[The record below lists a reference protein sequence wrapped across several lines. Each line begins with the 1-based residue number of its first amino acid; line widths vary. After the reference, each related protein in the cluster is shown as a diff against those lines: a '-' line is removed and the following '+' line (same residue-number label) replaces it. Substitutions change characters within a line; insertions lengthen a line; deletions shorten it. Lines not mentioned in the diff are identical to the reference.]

1 MARQTSGQQI
11 PPKGTTRQKISK
23 TSPSK
28 REIHG
33 FLTDRITRFPCQ
45 NMKLCKLGVQVGAYL
60 EDRAPN
66 TPKRGDRTGAAR
78 PLSRAKVSRGQ
89 DLPRAARPL
98 SRAKVSP
105 GGETRPG
112 LPTHFRMR
120 KSPGGKTCPGLPA
133 HFRMRKA
140 PGGQDQSCRLTFA
153 CESLPGARPAPGCQT
168 TFACERPPGGKTRAA
183 DSLSHVKVS
192 RGQDLPRTAR
202 PLSRAKVSRGPRPEL
217 PTHFRMRKSP
227 GARPAPDCPPT
238 FACERPPG
246 AKTRAADSLS
256 HAKVSPGGS
265 TSPFLEIGLDQI
277 RDVGIEWN
285 LQFIA
290 QDRHALMDRFW
301 QSQRDCL
308 ALRVDPGPSPGRH
321 SPIPPE
327 RMGFFL
333 CWRRV
338 RLHAAIEQS

>member
-1 MARQTSGQQI
+1 MPCTFHSPSPRRASDWGMMEFCKRYGHSQDHGMARQTSGQQI

-45 NMKLCKLGVQVGAYL
+45 NMKLCKLG
-60 EDRAPN
+60 
-66 TPKRGDRTGAAR
+66 TGR
-78 PLSRAKVSRGQ
+78 RVSRRQGTKHPQ
-89 DLPRAARPL
+89 KGRPDR
-98 SRAKVSP
+98 S
-105 GGETRPG
+105 
-112 LPTHFRMR
+112 
-120 KSPGGKTCPGLPA
+120 
-133 HFRMRKA
+133 
-140 PGGQDQSCRLTFA
+140 
-153 CESLPGARPAPGCQT
+153 
-168 TFACERPPGGKTRAA
+168 
-183 DSLSHVKVS
+183 
-192 RGQDLPRTAR
+192 
-202 PLSRAKVSRGPRPEL
+202 
-217 PTHFRMRKSP
+217 
-227 GARPAPDCPPT
+227 CPPT
-238 FACERPPG
+238 FACESLPG

>member
-45 NMKLCKLGVQVGAYL
+45 NMKLCKLGTGRRVSRRQGTKHPQKGRP
-60 EDRAPN
+60 DRSCPPTFACERPPGGK
-66 TPKRGDRTGAAR
+66 TRAADSLSHAKVSRGQDLPRTARPLSHAKGPRGPRPELPTHFRMRKSPRGQDLPRTAR

-89 DLPRAARPL
+89 DLPRAARP
-98 SRAKVSP
+98 
-105 GGETRPG
+105 
-112 LPTHFRMR
+112 
-120 KSPGGKTCPGLPA
+120 
-133 HFRMRKA
+133 
-140 PGGQDQSCRLTFA
+140 
-153 CESLPGARPAPGCQT
+153 
-168 TFACERPPGGKTRAA
+168 
-183 DSLSHVKVS
+183 
-192 RGQDLPRTAR
+192 
-202 PLSRAKVSRGPRPEL
+202 
-217 PTHFRMRKSP
+217 
-227 GARPAPDCPPT
+227 
-238 FACERPPG
+238 
-246 AKTRAADSLS
+246 LS

>member
-45 NMKLCKLGVQVGAYL
+45 NMKLCKLG
-60 EDRAPN
+60 
-66 TPKRGDRTGAAR
+66 TGR
-78 PLSRAKVSRGQ
+78 RVSRRQGTKHPQ
-89 DLPRAARPL
+89 KGRPDR
-98 SRAKVSP
+98 S
-105 GGETRPG
+105 
-112 LPTHFRMR
+112 
-120 KSPGGKTCPGLPA
+120 CPP
-133 HFRMRKA
+133 
-140 PGGQDQSCRLTFA
+140 TFA
-153 CESLPGARPAPGCQT
+153 CESLPGARPAPDCPP
-168 TFACERPPGGKTRAA
+168 TFACERPPGAKTRAA
-183 DSLSHVKVS
+183 DSLSH
-192 RGQDLPRTAR
+192 
-202 PLSRAKVSRGPRPEL
+202 AKVSQ
-217 PTHFRMRKSP
+217 

>member
-1 MARQTSGQQI
+1 MQARIAATGLIAGAVQGDDTQDSQPPHVDLMPCTFHSPSPRRASDWGMMEFCKRYGHSQDHGMARQTSGQQI

-153 CESLPGARPAPGCQT
+153 CESLPRGFNLP
-168 TFACERPPGGKTRAA
+168 
-183 DSLSHVKVS
+183 VS
-192 RGQDLPRTAR
+192 
-202 PLSRAKVSRGPRPEL
+202 
-217 PTHFRMRKSP
+217 
-227 GARPAPDCPPT
+227 
-238 FACERPPG
+238 
-246 AKTRAADSLS
+246 
-256 HAKVSPGGS
+256 
-265 TSPFLEIGLDQI
+265 
-277 RDVGIEWN
+277 
-285 LQFIA
+285 
-290 QDRHALMDRFW
+290 
-301 QSQRDCL
+301 
-308 ALRVDPGPSPGRH
+308 
-321 SPIPPE
+321 
-327 RMGFFL
+327 
-333 CWRRV
+333 
-338 RLHAAIEQS
+338 

>member
-1 MARQTSGQQI
+1 MEFCKRYGHSQDHGMARQTSGQQI

-45 NMKLCKLGVQVGAYL
+45 NMKLCKLG
-60 EDRAPN
+60 
-66 TPKRGDRTGAAR
+66 TGR
-78 PLSRAKVSRGQ
+78 RVSRRQGTKHPQ
-89 DLPRAARPL
+89 KGRPDR
-98 SRAKVSP
+98 S
-105 GGETRPG
+105 
-112 LPTHFRMR
+112 
-120 KSPGGKTCPGLPA
+120 CPP
-133 HFRMRKA
+133 
-140 PGGQDQSCRLTFA
+140 TFA
-153 CESLPGARPAPGCQT
+153 CESL
-168 TFACERPPGGKTRAA
+168 
-183 DSLSHVKVS
+183 
-192 RGQDLPRTAR
+192 
-202 PLSRAKVSRGPRPEL
+202 
-217 PTHFRMRKSP
+217 P

>member
-1 MARQTSGQQI
+1 MQARIAATGLIAGAVQGDDTQDSQPPHVDLMPCTFHSPSPRRASDWGMMEFCKRYGHSQDHGMARQTSGQQI

-45 NMKLCKLGVQVGAYL
+45 NMKLCKLG
-60 EDRAPN
+60 
-66 TPKRGDRTGAAR
+66 TGR
-78 PLSRAKVSRGQ
+78 RVSRRQGTKHPQ
-89 DLPRAARPL
+89 KGRPDR
-98 SRAKVSP
+98 S
-105 GGETRPG
+105 
-112 LPTHFRMR
+112 
-120 KSPGGKTCPGLPA
+120 
-133 HFRMRKA
+133 
-140 PGGQDQSCRLTFA
+140 
-153 CESLPGARPAPGCQT
+153 
-168 TFACERPPGGKTRAA
+168 
-183 DSLSHVKVS
+183 
-192 RGQDLPRTAR
+192 
-202 PLSRAKVSRGPRPEL
+202 
-217 PTHFRMRKSP
+217 
-227 GARPAPDCPPT
+227 CPPT

>member
-45 NMKLCKLGVQVGAYL
+45 NMKLCKLG
-60 EDRAPN
+60 
-66 TPKRGDRTGAAR
+66 TGR
-78 PLSRAKVSRGQ
+78 RVSRRQGTKHPQ
-89 DLPRAARPL
+89 KGRPDR
-98 SRAKVSP
+98 S
-105 GGETRPG
+105 
-112 LPTHFRMR
+112 
-120 KSPGGKTCPGLPA
+120 CPP
-133 HFRMRKA
+133 
-140 PGGQDQSCRLTFA
+140 TFA
-153 CESLPGARPAPGCQT
+153 CESLPGA
-168 TFACERPPGGKTRAA
+168 KTRAA
-183 DSLSHVKVS
+183 GSLSH
-192 RGQDLPRTAR
+192 
-202 PLSRAKVSRGPRPEL
+202 AKVSQ
-217 PTHFRMRKSP
+217 

-238 FACERPPG
+238 FACESLPG

>member
-1 MARQTSGQQI
+1 MEFCKRYGHSQDHGMARQTSGQQI

-45 NMKLCKLGVQVGAYL
+45 NMKLCKLG
-60 EDRAPN
+60 
-66 TPKRGDRTGAAR
+66 TGR
-78 PLSRAKVSRGQ
+78 RVSRRQGTKHPQ
-89 DLPRAARPL
+89 KGRPDR
-98 SRAKVSP
+98 S
-105 GGETRPG
+105 
-112 LPTHFRMR
+112 
-120 KSPGGKTCPGLPA
+120 CPP
-133 HFRMRKA
+133 
-140 PGGQDQSCRLTFA
+140 TFA
-153 CESLPGARPAPGCQT
+153 CESL
-168 TFACERPPGGKTRAA
+168 
-183 DSLSHVKVS
+183 
-192 RGQDLPRTAR
+192 
-202 PLSRAKVSRGPRPEL
+202 
-217 PTHFRMRKSP
+217 P

-246 AKTRAADSLS
+246 GKTRAADSLS

>member
-1 MARQTSGQQI
+1 M
-11 PPKGTTRQKISK
+11 
-23 TSPSK
+23 
-28 REIHG
+28 
-33 FLTDRITRFPCQ
+33 
-45 NMKLCKLGVQVGAYL
+45 
-60 EDRAPN
+60 
-66 TPKRGDRTGAAR
+66 R
-78 PLSRAKVSRGQ
+78 P
-89 DLPRAARPL
+89 D
-98 SRAKVSP
+98 P
-105 GGETRPG
+105 G
-112 LPTHFRMR
+112 
-120 KSPGGKTCPGLPA
+120 
-133 HFRMRKA
+133 
-140 PGGQDQSCRLTFA
+140 CRLTFA
-153 CESLPGARPAPGCQT
+153 CESL
-168 TFACERPPGGKTRAA
+168 
-183 DSLSHVKVS
+183 
-192 RGQDLPRTAR
+192 
-202 PLSRAKVSRGPRPEL
+202 
-217 PTHFRMRKSP
+217 P

-256 HAKVSPGGS
+256 HAKVSRGQDLPRTARPLSHAKGPRGPRPELPTHFRMRKSPRGQDLPRTARPLSRAKVSRGPRPELPTHFRMRKSPGGS

>member
-1 MARQTSGQQI
+1 MEFCKRYGHSQDHGMARQTSGQQI

-45 NMKLCKLGVQVGAYL
+45 NMKLCKLGTGRRVSRRQGTKHPQKG
-60 EDRAPN
+60 RP
-66 TPKRGDRTGAAR
+66 DRTAR

-112 LPTHFRMR
+112 LPTHFRVR
-120 KSPGGKTCPGLPA
+120 KSPGGETRPGLPT
-133 HFRMRKA
+133 HFRMRKS
-140 PGGQDQSCRLTFA
+140 P
-153 CESLPGARPAPGCQT
+153 
-168 TFACERPPGGKTRAA
+168 
-183 DSLSHVKVS
+183 

-227 GARPAPDCPPT
+227 GGKTCPGLPDH
-238 FACERPPG
+238 FRMRKSPPG
-246 AKTRAADSLS
+246 VQPPR
-256 HAKVSPGGS
+256 
-265 TSPFLEIGLDQI
+265 FLRSALI
-277 RDVGIEWN
+277 RSV
-285 LQFIA
+285 
-290 QDRHALMDRFW
+290 M
-301 QSQRDCL
+301 
-308 ALRVDPGPSPGRH
+308 
-321 SPIPPE
+321 
-327 RMGFFL
+327 
-333 CWRRV
+333 
-338 RLHAAIEQS
+338 

>member
-1 MARQTSGQQI
+1 MEFCKRYGHSQDHGMARQTSGQQI

-45 NMKLCKLGVQVGAYL
+45 NMKLCKLG
-60 EDRAPN
+60 
-66 TPKRGDRTGAAR
+66 TGR
-78 PLSRAKVSRGQ
+78 RVSRRQGTKHPQ
-89 DLPRAARPL
+89 KGRPDR
-98 SRAKVSP
+98 S
-105 GGETRPG
+105 
-112 LPTHFRMR
+112 
-120 KSPGGKTCPGLPA
+120 CPP
-133 HFRMRKA
+133 
-140 PGGQDQSCRLTFA
+140 TFA

-168 TFACERPPGGKTRAA
+168 TFACE
-183 DSLSHVKVS
+183 SL
-192 RGQDLPRTAR
+192 
-202 PLSRAKVSRGPRPEL
+202 
-217 PTHFRMRKSP
+217 
-227 GARPAPDCPPT
+227 
-238 FACERPPG
+238 PG

>member
-1 MARQTSGQQI
+1 
-11 PPKGTTRQKISK
+11 
-23 TSPSK
+23 
-28 REIHG
+28 
-33 FLTDRITRFPCQ
+33 
-45 NMKLCKLGVQVGAYL
+45 
-60 EDRAPN
+60 
-66 TPKRGDRTGAAR
+66 
-78 PLSRAKVSRGQ
+78 
-89 DLPRAARPL
+89 
-98 SRAKVSP
+98 
-105 GGETRPG
+105 
-112 LPTHFRMR
+112 MR
-120 KSPGGKTCPGLPA
+120 KSP
-133 HFRMRKA
+133 
-140 PGGQDQSCRLTFA
+140 
-153 CESLPGARPAPGCQT
+153 
-168 TFACERPPGGKTRAA
+168 
-183 DSLSHVKVS
+183 

-227 GARPAPDCPPT
+227 GGKTCPGLPDHFRMRKAPGGQDQSCRLT
-238 FACERPPG
+238 FACESLPG

>member
-1 MARQTSGQQI
+1 M
-11 PPKGTTRQKISK
+11 
-23 TSPSK
+23 
-28 REIHG
+28 
-33 FLTDRITRFPCQ
+33 
-45 NMKLCKLGVQVGAYL
+45 
-60 EDRAPN
+60 
-66 TPKRGDRTGAAR
+66 R
-78 PLSRAKVSRGQ
+78 P
-89 DLPRAARPL
+89 D
-98 SRAKVSP
+98 P
-105 GGETRPG
+105 G
-112 LPTHFRMR
+112 
-120 KSPGGKTCPGLPA
+120 
-133 HFRMRKA
+133 
-140 PGGQDQSCRLTFA
+140 CRLTFA
-153 CESLPGARPAPGCQT
+153 CESLPGARPAPDCPPTFACERPPGAKTRAADSLSHAKVSQGARPAPGCQT

-183 DSLSHVKVS
+183 DSLSHAKVS

-202 PLSRAKVSRGPRPEL
+202 SLSHAKVSRGQDLPRA
-217 PTHFRMRKSP
+217 
-227 GARPAPDCPPT
+227 ARP
-238 FACERPPG
+238 
-246 AKTRAADSLS
+246 LS

>member
-45 NMKLCKLGVQVGAYL
+45 NMKLCKLG
-60 EDRAPN
+60 
-66 TPKRGDRTGAAR
+66 TGR
-78 PLSRAKVSRGQ
+78 RVSRRQGTKHPQ
-89 DLPRAARPL
+89 KGRPDR
-98 SRAKVSP
+98 S
-105 GGETRPG
+105 
-112 LPTHFRMR
+112 
-120 KSPGGKTCPGLPA
+120 CPP
-133 HFRMRKA
+133 
-140 PGGQDQSCRLTFA
+140 TFA
-153 CESLPGARPAPGCQT
+153 CESLPGARPAPGVRPDPGCRL
-168 TFACERPPGGKTRAA
+168 TFACE
-183 DSLSHVKVS
+183 SL
-192 RGQDLPRTAR
+192 
-202 PLSRAKVSRGPRPEL
+202 
-217 PTHFRMRKSP
+217 P

>member
-45 NMKLCKLGVQVGAYL
+45 NMKLCKLG
-60 EDRAPN
+60 
-66 TPKRGDRTGAAR
+66 TGR
-78 PLSRAKVSRGQ
+78 RVSRRQGTKHPQ
-89 DLPRAARPL
+89 KGRPDR
-98 SRAKVSP
+98 S
-105 GGETRPG
+105 
-112 LPTHFRMR
+112 
-120 KSPGGKTCPGLPA
+120 CPP
-133 HFRMRKA
+133 
-140 PGGQDQSCRLTFA
+140 TFA
-153 CESLPGARPAPGCQT
+153 CESLPGA
-168 TFACERPPGGKTRAA
+168 KTRAA
-183 DSLSHVKVS
+183 DSLSH
-192 RGQDLPRTAR
+192 
-202 PLSRAKVSRGPRPEL
+202 AKVSQ
-217 PTHFRMRKSP
+217 

-246 AKTRAADSLS
+246 GKTRAADSLS

>member
-1 MARQTSGQQI
+1 MQARIAATGLIAGAVQGDDTQDSQPPHVDLMPCTFHSPSPRRASDWGMMEFCKRYGHSQDHGMARQTSGQQI

-98 SRAKVSP
+98 SHAKGP
-105 GGETRPG
+105 RGARPE

-153 CESLPGARPAPGCQT
+153 CESLPRGFNLP
-168 TFACERPPGGKTRAA
+168 
-183 DSLSHVKVS
+183 VS
-192 RGQDLPRTAR
+192 
-202 PLSRAKVSRGPRPEL
+202 
-217 PTHFRMRKSP
+217 
-227 GARPAPDCPPT
+227 
-238 FACERPPG
+238 
-246 AKTRAADSLS
+246 
-256 HAKVSPGGS
+256 
-265 TSPFLEIGLDQI
+265 
-277 RDVGIEWN
+277 
-285 LQFIA
+285 
-290 QDRHALMDRFW
+290 
-301 QSQRDCL
+301 
-308 ALRVDPGPSPGRH
+308 
-321 SPIPPE
+321 
-327 RMGFFL
+327 
-333 CWRRV
+333 
-338 RLHAAIEQS
+338 

>member
-1 MARQTSGQQI
+1 MPCTFHSPSPRRASDWVMMEFCKRYGHSQDHGMARQTSGQQI

-45 NMKLCKLGVQVGAYL
+45 NMKLCKLG
-60 EDRAPN
+60 
-66 TPKRGDRTGAAR
+66 TGR
-78 PLSRAKVSRGQ
+78 RVSRRQGTKHPQ
-89 DLPRAARPL
+89 KGRPDR
-98 SRAKVSP
+98 S
-105 GGETRPG
+105 
-112 LPTHFRMR
+112 
-120 KSPGGKTCPGLPA
+120 CPP
-133 HFRMRKA
+133 
-140 PGGQDQSCRLTFA
+140 TFA

-168 TFACERPPGGKTRAA
+168 TFACE
-183 DSLSHVKVS
+183 S
-192 RGQDLPRTAR
+192 LPR
-202 PLSRAKVSRGPRPEL
+202 
-217 PTHFRMRKSP
+217 
-227 GARPAPDCPPT
+227 
-238 FACERPPG
+238 
-246 AKTRAADSLS
+246 
-256 HAKVSPGGS
+256 GS

>member
-1 MARQTSGQQI
+1 MEFCKRYGHSQDHGMARQTSGQQI

-45 NMKLCKLGVQVGAYL
+45 NMKLCKLG
-60 EDRAPN
+60 
-66 TPKRGDRTGAAR
+66 TGR
-78 PLSRAKVSRGQ
+78 RVSRRQGTKHPQ
-89 DLPRAARPL
+89 KGRPDR
-98 SRAKVSP
+98 S
-105 GGETRPG
+105 
-112 LPTHFRMR
+112 
-120 KSPGGKTCPGLPA
+120 CPP
-133 HFRMRKA
+133 
-140 PGGQDQSCRLTFA
+140 
-153 CESLPGARPAPGCQT
+153 

-183 DSLSHVKVS
+183 DSLSHAKVS
-192 RGQDLPRTAR
+192 RGQDLPRAAR
-202 PLSRAKVSRGPRPEL
+202 P
-217 PTHFRMRKSP
+217 
-227 GARPAPDCPPT
+227 
-238 FACERPPG
+238 
-246 AKTRAADSLS
+246 LS

>member
-45 NMKLCKLGVQVGAYL
+45 NMKLCKLG
-60 EDRAPN
+60 
-66 TPKRGDRTGAAR
+66 TGR
-78 PLSRAKVSRGQ
+78 RVSRRQGTKHPQ
-89 DLPRAARPL
+89 KGRPDR
-98 SRAKVSP
+98 SCP
-105 GGETRPG
+105 
-112 LPTHFRMR
+112 PTFACE
-120 KSPGGKTCPGLPA
+120 SLPGGKTCPGLPA
-133 HFRMRKA
+133 HFRVRKS

-153 CESLPGARPAPGCQT
+153 CESLPGA
-168 TFACERPPGGKTRAA
+168 KTRAA
-183 DSLSHVKVS
+183 GSLSHAKVS
-192 RGQDLPRTAR
+192 RGQDLPRAAR
-202 PLSRAKVSRGPRPEL
+202 P
-217 PTHFRMRKSP
+217 
-227 GARPAPDCPPT
+227 
-238 FACERPPG
+238 
-246 AKTRAADSLS
+246 LS

>member
-1 MARQTSGQQI
+1 MEFCKRYGHSQDHGMARQTSGQQI

-45 NMKLCKLGVQVGAYL
+45 NMKLCKLG
-60 EDRAPN
+60 
-66 TPKRGDRTGAAR
+66 TGR
-78 PLSRAKVSRGQ
+78 RVSRRQGTKHPQ
-89 DLPRAARPL
+89 KGRPDR
-98 SRAKVSP
+98 S
-105 GGETRPG
+105 
-112 LPTHFRMR
+112 
-120 KSPGGKTCPGLPA
+120 CPP
-133 HFRMRKA
+133 
-140 PGGQDQSCRLTFA
+140 TFA
-153 CESLPGARPAPGCQT
+153 CESL
-168 TFACERPPGGKTRAA
+168 
-183 DSLSHVKVS
+183 
-192 RGQDLPRTAR
+192 
-202 PLSRAKVSRGPRPEL
+202 
-217 PTHFRMRKSP
+217 P

-238 FACERPPG
+238 FACESLPG

>member
-1 MARQTSGQQI
+1 MEFCKRYGHSQDHGMARQTSGQQI

-45 NMKLCKLGVQVGAYL
+45 NMKLCKLG
-60 EDRAPN
+60 
-66 TPKRGDRTGAAR
+66 TGR
-78 PLSRAKVSRGQ
+78 RVSRRQGTKHPQ
-89 DLPRAARPL
+89 KGRPDR
-98 SRAKVSP
+98 S
-105 GGETRPG
+105 
-112 LPTHFRMR
+112 
-120 KSPGGKTCPGLPA
+120 CPP
-133 HFRMRKA
+133 
-140 PGGQDQSCRLTFA
+140 TFA
-153 CESLPGARPAPGCQT
+153 YESL
-168 TFACERPPGGKTRAA
+168 
-183 DSLSHVKVS
+183 
-192 RGQDLPRTAR
+192 
-202 PLSRAKVSRGPRPEL
+202 
-217 PTHFRMRKSP
+217 P

-238 FACERPPG
+238 FACESLPG

>member
-45 NMKLCKLGVQVGAYL
+45 NMKLCKLG
-60 EDRAPN
+60 
-66 TPKRGDRTGAAR
+66 TGR
-78 PLSRAKVSRGQ
+78 RVSRRQGTKHPQ
-89 DLPRAARPL
+89 KGRPDR
-98 SRAKVSP
+98 S
-105 GGETRPG
+105 
-112 LPTHFRMR
+112 
-120 KSPGGKTCPGLPA
+120 CPP
-133 HFRMRKA
+133 
-140 PGGQDQSCRLTFA
+140 
-153 CESLPGARPAPGCQT
+153 
-168 TFACERPPGGKTRAA
+168 TFACERPPGAKTRAA
-183 DSLSHVKVS
+183 DSLSH
-192 RGQDLPRTAR
+192 
-202 PLSRAKVSRGPRPEL
+202 AKVSQ
-217 PTHFRMRKSP
+217 

>member
-33 FLTDRITRFPCQ
+33 FLTDLITRFPCQ
-45 NMKLCKLGVQVGAYL
+45 NMKLCKLG
-60 EDRAPN
+60 
-66 TPKRGDRTGAAR
+66 TGR
-78 PLSRAKVSRGQ
+78 RVSRRQGTKHPQ
-89 DLPRAARPL
+89 KGRPDR
-98 SRAKVSP
+98 S
-105 GGETRPG
+105 
-112 LPTHFRMR
+112 
-120 KSPGGKTCPGLPA
+120 CPP
-133 HFRMRKA
+133 
-140 PGGQDQSCRLTFA
+140 
-153 CESLPGARPAPGCQT
+153 
-168 TFACERPPGGKTRAA
+168 TFACERPPGAKTRAA
-183 DSLSHVKVS
+183 DSLSH
-192 RGQDLPRTAR
+192 
-202 PLSRAKVSRGPRPEL
+202 AKVSQ
-217 PTHFRMRKSP
+217 

-238 FACERPPG
+238 FACESLPG

>member
-45 NMKLCKLGVQVGAYL
+45 NMKLCKLG
-60 EDRAPN
+60 
-66 TPKRGDRTGAAR
+66 TGR
-78 PLSRAKVSRGQ
+78 RVSRRQGTKHPQ
-89 DLPRAARPL
+89 KGRPDR
-98 SRAKVSP
+98 S
-105 GGETRPG
+105 
-112 LPTHFRMR
+112 
-120 KSPGGKTCPGLPA
+120 CPP
-133 HFRMRKA
+133 
-140 PGGQDQSCRLTFA
+140 TFA

-168 TFACERPPGGKTRAA
+168 TFACESLPGAKTRAA
-183 DSLSHVKVS
+183 GSLSH
-192 RGQDLPRTAR
+192 
-202 PLSRAKVSRGPRPEL
+202 AKVSQ
-217 PTHFRMRKSP
+217 

-238 FACERPPG
+238 FACESLPG
-246 AKTRAADSLS
+246 AKTRAADSLSHAKVSRGQDLPRAARPLS